1 MKRLTLNFVFLLPH
15 ILAAFYLYGVDTL
28 NQLLALYRDSK
39 KVQLITQ
46 ALDNPPTPTRL
57 QLTGLVGAQEAF
69 VIAGA
74 YLNTP
79 QTHLIV
85 ALDKEDAA
93 YLQNDLQN
101 LLPSK
106 PIHFFPDSF
115 KFPAKFEELKPDNV
129 LQRTETINKMSQSK
143 AAGEIIVTY
152 PEALFEKVVAPQ
164 YLNEKRI
171 DILVGEKMDVD
182 FMVEILID
190 FGFVHTD
197 FVYEPGQ
204 FSIRGGIV
212 DVYSFANE
220 LPYRIELFDVEVE
233 SIRTFDPSTQLS
245 QQKITRISIVPN
257 INTRFKQN
265 QKVSLFR
272 VLKSDTTVWLR
283 DPEQLLDK
291 LQACF
296 EKAEVFAEK
305 VRYEKEE
312 ELREIFND
320 RAFIRPFEVIDDVDA
335 LNIVVLKGVKSFS
348 AQNTEGVVL
357 RVNMGQSID
366 FQARPQ
372 PSFNKNFNLLISNL
386 HENESNRL
394 KNYLFTDNEKQMS
407 RLFAIFK
414 DLGAK
419 TKVEPVYKALHQ
431 GFIDPELRIACYTDH
446 QIFERYHSY
455 RLRKGFSKEQALNMR
470 ILKELHVGDY
480 VTHIDHGVGKFS
492 GLEKVN
498 INGQIQE
505 AVRLVY
511 SNNDLLYVSINSLH
525 KIARFTGKDGTPPK
539 LNRLGSDTWSN
550 LKKATKKKV
559 KDIAAELIK
568 LYAVR
573 KSSQGFAFP
582 PDNYLQYELEASF
595 MYEDTPDQAKATQ
608 DVKEDMEKLYP
619 MDRLVCGDVGFGKT
633 EVAIRAAFKAVTSG
647 KQVAILVPTTI
658 LALQHHK
665 TFADR
670 LGEFGANVDFINR
683 FRTAKEKKEVMAAT
697 KMGKV
702 DVLIGTHAILS
713 KELEFKDLGLLIID
727 EEQKFGVAAKEKLR
741 KFKVNV
747 DTLTLTA
754 TPIPRTLQF
763 SLMAARDLSIIRTPP
778 PNRQPIHTEVRVFNE
793 DLIKDSIY
801 NEIQRGGQVFFVHN
815 RVASLP
821 EMVELLRGMCPDV
834 DVTMAH
840 GQMNPEKLEET
851 LVDFI
856 DKKYDVLV
864 CTNIIETGLDIP
876 NANTII
882 INNAHH
888 FGLSDL
894 HQLRGRVGRSNKKA
908 FCYLFCP
915 PLSVLSND
923 ARKRLRTLEEFS
935 DLGDGFNIAMRDL
948 DIRGAGDLLG
958 GEQSGFIT
966 DIGYETYQKILEE
979 AILELKQSDFK
990 DLFKEELEKNKGFV
1004 VETSVD
1010 TDIEMHIPDDFVTNT
1025 QERLHL
1031 YTLLD
1036 DIENEDGIQKFGSM
1050 LADRFGKVP
1059 PQVEELFDGLRLRW
1073 AAKEVGFERIILKNN
1088 KLQGFFVSNPQ
1099 SPFYET
1105 EGFKRVLDYVLKSGE
1120 SRQMSFKQT
1129 PKSFVFMRENVKT
1142 LNGARSIVEILRGVG
1157 QGLKQET
1164 SRLETKKK

>member
-1 MKRLTLNFVFLLPH
+1 M
-15 ILAAFYLYGVDTL
+15 DTL

-39 KVQLITQ
+39 KVQLIAQ
-46 ALDNPPTPTRL
+46 SLDNPPSPTRL
-57 QLTGLVGAQEAF
+57 QLAGLVGAQESF
-69 VIAGA
+69 VLVGT
-74 YLNTP
+74 YLQNP

-93 YLQNDLQN
+93 YLQNDIQN
-101 LLPSK
+101 LMPSK

-115 KFPAKFEELKPDNV
+115 KYPTKFDEIKPDNV
-129 LQRTETINKMSQSK
+129 LQRTETINKISQSG
-143 AAGEIIVTY
+143 ALGEIIVTY
-152 PEALFEKVVAPQ
+152 PEALFEKVVAPR
-164 YLNEKRI
+164 YLDEKRI
-171 DILVGEKMDVD
+171 DIKVGEKMDVD

-212 DVYSFANE
+212 DVYSYANE
-220 LPYRIELFDVEVE
+220 FPYRIELFDVEVE
-233 SIRTFDPSTQLS
+233 SIRSFDPSTQLS
-245 QQKITRISIVPN
+245 QQKIARISIVPN
-257 INTRFKQN
+257 INTRFNQS
-265 QKVSLFR
+265 QKVSIFR
-272 VLKSDTTVWLR
+272 ILKENTAVWLR
-283 DPEQLLDK
+283 DPQQLLDK
-291 LQACF
+291 LQICF
-296 EKAEVFAEK
+296 EKAEEFANSMK
-305 VRYEKEE
+305 YDKDEE
-312 ELREIFND
+312 VREIFQD
-320 RAFIRPFEVIDDVDA
+320 RAFIRPYEVIDDVES
-335 LNIVVLKGVKSFS
+335 LNIVVMKGMKSF
-348 AQNTEGVVL
+348 AAENTEGVSQEVTL
-357 RVNMGQSID
+357 ATTIEFNS
-366 FQARPQ
+366 RPQ

-386 HENESNRL
+386 HENESSRL
-394 KNYLFTDNEKQMS
+394 KNYLFTDNEKQMH
-407 RLFAIFK
+407 RLFSIFK
-414 DLGAK
+414 DMGAK
-419 TKVEPVYKALHQ
+419 VKVEPVYKAIHQ
-431 GFIDPELRIACYTDH
+431 GFIDNDLHIACYTDH
-446 QIFERYHSY
+446 QIFERYHRY
-455 RLRKGFSKEQALNMR
+455 RLRQGFSKEQALNMR
-470 ILKELHVGDY
+470 ILKELQAGDY

-492 GLEKVN
+492 GLEKIN

-525 KIARFTGKDGTPPK
+525 KIARFVGKDGTPPK
-539 LNRLGSDTWSN
+539 LHRLGSDTWSN

-568 LYAVR
+568 LYAAR
-573 KSSQGFAFP
+573 KSSVGFAFP
-582 PDNYLQYELEASF
+582 PDGYLQNELEATF

-633 EVAIRAAFKAVTSG
+633 EIAIRAAFKAVVSG

-658 LALQHHK
+658 LAMQHYK
-665 TFADR
+665 TFSER
-670 LGEFGANVDFINR
+670 LGEFGATVDFINR
-683 FRTAKEKKEVMAAT
+683 FRTTKEKKEVMEMT
-697 KMGKV
+697 KAGKV
-702 DVLIGTHAILS
+702 EVLIGTHAILN
-713 KELEFKDLGLLIID
+713 KDMAFKDLGLLIID
-727 EEQKFGVAAKEKLR
+727 EEQKFGVAAKERLR
-741 KFKVNV
+741 KFKINV

-778 PNRQPIHTEVRVFNE
+778 PNRQPIHTEVRIFNDE
-793 DLIKDSIY
+793 LIKDSIY
-801 NEIQRGGQVFFVHN
+801 KEIQRGGQVFFVHN

-821 EMVELLRGMCPDV
+821 EMVELLRGLCPDV
-834 DVTMAH
+834 DITMAH

-856 DKKYDVLV
+856 DRKHDVLV
-864 CTNIIETGLDIP
+864 CTNIIETGLDIA

-958 GEQSGFIT
+958 GEQSGFIA
-966 DIGYETYQKILEE
+966 DVGYETYQKILEE
-979 AILELKQSDFK
+979 AILELKQTDFK
-990 DLFKEELEKNKGFV
+990 DLFKEELDKKNRYV
-1004 VETSVD
+1004 SDTTID
-1010 TDIEMHIPDDFVTNT
+1010 TDIEMHIPDDFVQST

-1031 YTLLD
+1031 YTQMD
-1036 DIENEDGIQKFGSM
+1036 EIENEEGIEKFRSM

-1059 PQVEELFDGLRLRW
+1059 PQVDELFDGLRLRW

-1105 EGFKRVLDYVLKSGE
+1105 EGFKRILNHVLKHGA
-1120 SRQMSFKQT
+1120 SRQMSFKQST
-1129 PKSFVFMRENVKT
+1129 KSFIFIRENVKT
-1142 LNGARSIVEILRGVG
+1142 LNGAMGIVEILRGIG
-1157 QGLKQET
+1157 QGQKVGA
-1164 SRLETKKK
+1164 